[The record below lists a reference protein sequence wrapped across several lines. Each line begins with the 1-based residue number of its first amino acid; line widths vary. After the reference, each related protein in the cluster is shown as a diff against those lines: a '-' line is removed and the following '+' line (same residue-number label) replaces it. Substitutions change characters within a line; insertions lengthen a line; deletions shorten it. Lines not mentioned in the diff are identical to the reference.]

1 VDSAATIVTVSKEIA
16 QAIGACVPNK
26 VLEADPLF
34 IDLAEPG
41 FNEHFEP
48 QFRVMNPKAQK
59 ALREIAG
66 EVICAIPPGLSEA
79 NLLLHMA
86 HTFKDSP
93 ARLLHAPLH
102 DLSRAGI
109 ARALEGPEAISPWLL
124 ASAAARRMTERLLGM
139 RLVPALRA
147 EGFAYTGWQSLFYL
161 HVARAIS
168 IPSWKRHLRF
178 GGCVAVEIDPFGGA
192 VHHYRYPRHLRGDFT
207 VTHQETKAQW
217 PDPRFSV
224 NYLLRNTE
232 QGLGQ
237 CREELEQAYF
247 TGICTWPFTYGGVA
261 YGEQPLQILSRP
273 IGLLQRLAT
282 PKPARRLVR
291 IYRQGRLLFR
301 SVSYYPEGHAP
312 INGLPAKAQIEAV
325 IEPQVPRG
333 TLSAFLDRLDAYQL
347 NVNFPSFLKL
357 LQAGYVQQE
366 GDKITVTPKGDAVL
380 HCVDKAGL
388 TGWRL
393 YLILRLLENVQTDEA
408 AYEEVLKRIQET
420 MHDKPALHQTAAMAA
435 GPMTGN

>member
-1 VDSAATIVTVSKEIA
+1 VDSAATIVTVGKEIA
-16 QAIGACVPNK
+16 KAIGACVPNT
-26 VLEADPLF
+26 VLEVDPLF
-34 IDLAEPG
+34 IDLAETG

-48 QFRVMNPKAQK
+48 QFRVINPKAQK
-59 ALREIAG
+59 ALRELAG

-102 DLSRAGI
+102 DLSRPGI
-109 ARALEGPEAISPWLL
+109 VRALEGPEAINPWFL
-124 ASAAARRMTERLLGM
+124 ASVAARRMTERLLGI

-147 EGFAYTGWQSLFYL
+147 EGLAYTGWQSLFYL
-161 HVARAIS
+161 HLVRAIS
-168 IPSWKRHLRF
+168 RPSWKRHLRF
-178 GGCVAVEIDPFGGA
+178 GACVAVEIDPFGGA

-207 VTHQETKAQW
+207 VIHHETKVQW

-224 NYLLRNTE
+224 NYLLRDSE
-232 QGLGQ
+232 PGVGQ
-237 CREELEQAYF
+237 CREELERAYF

-261 YGEQPLQILSRP
+261 YGEQPLQLLSRP
-273 IGLLQRLAT
+273 TGLLQRLTT
-282 PKPARRLVR
+282 PKPARRFVR

-301 SVSYYPEGHAP
+301 SVSYYPEGDAP
-312 INGLPAKAQIEAV
+312 MNGLPAKAQIEAV

-333 TLSAFLDRLDAYQL
+333 TLSAFLDRLEGCQL
-347 NVNFPSFLKL
+347 NVNFPSLLKL

-366 GDKITVTPKGDAVL
+366 GDKIAVTPKGDAVL

-420 MHDKPALHQTAAMAA
+420 LQDKPALHHTTAMAA